1 MIINNRRALYVAYT
15 FIEIIAVNQ
24 YTKKRG
30 ERATSGGLMD
40 TLKGG
45 GRAERKGRGKKSS
58 SSAIWWNYFE
68 GRRKKN
74 QVDGESILPL
84 PHLAAKRYN
93 LTFKVS

>member
-40 TLKGG
+40 TLKEGEEQKGKEGEKSRHQARFGG
-45 GRAERKGRGKKSS
+45 TILKEGEKK
-58 SSAIWWNYFE
+58 I
-68 GRRKKN
+68 R
-74 QVDGESILPL
+74 
-84 PHLAAKRYN
+84 
-93 LTFKVS
+93 